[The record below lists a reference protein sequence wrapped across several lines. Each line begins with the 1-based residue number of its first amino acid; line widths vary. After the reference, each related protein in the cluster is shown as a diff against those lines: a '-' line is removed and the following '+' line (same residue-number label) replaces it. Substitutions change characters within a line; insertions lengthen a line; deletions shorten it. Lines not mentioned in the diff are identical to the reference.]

1 MERTYNDL
9 LAENKRLQ
17 DSLDVM
23 IDKNAELIFR
33 EKTLK
38 ATVAKY
44 DELRKE
50 FAFVFGQLNTFRL
63 IRGLP
68 TYEEEKANESRKEC
82 KVISINQ

>member
-50 FAFVFGQLNTFRL
+50 FAFVVGQLNMLRL
-63 IRGLP
+63 IHGLP
-68 TYEEEKANESRKEC
+68 TYEEEKANKSRKEC